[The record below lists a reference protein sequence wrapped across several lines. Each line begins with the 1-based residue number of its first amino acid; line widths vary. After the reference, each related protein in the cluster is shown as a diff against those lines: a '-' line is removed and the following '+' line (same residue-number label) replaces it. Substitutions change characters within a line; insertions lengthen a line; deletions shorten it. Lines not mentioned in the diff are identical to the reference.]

1 MARLDPTNLDNTGL
15 RIWLGRTAVAESSA
29 INSRQRVLAAVCHQP
44 IDRVP
49 IDIWAV
55 PEVWRQLGQYFKTDD
70 RMRNNGTSGPTALQL
85 IPVP

>member
-1 MARLDPTNLDNTGL
+1 MT
-15 RIWLGRTAVAESSA
+15 ESSA

-55 PEVWRQLGQYFKTDD
+55 PEVWRQLGEYFKTDD
-70 RMRNNGTSGPTALQL
+70 RMRIKRHLRIDGFGSIEPRYVGPTPTEL
-85 IPVP
+85 PSG